1 MTKELCKYL
10 NKLSI
15 IGLNDSFVND
25 KFLLKLLLI
34 FDLFRVIK
42 FNIIKSYILNLIYNL
57 F

>member
-1 MTKELCKYL
+1 MIKELCKYL

-34 FDLFRVIK
+34 FDLFRVNK